1 MNRVFGKKKAPG
13 PPPPSLNDA
22 SSGVSSQIDTL
33 DGRISQLDKEL
44 KLYRDKLKA
53 ATTMNASTKSSL
65 QKRAMEVLKRKK
77 MYENQRD
84 QLAGQQF
91 NIDQAAFGIE
101 SAKATVSTV
110 AAMKAASVEMKHTMK
125 HDLNISDV
133 DELADDM
140 AEMMDE
146 FNEINEALASNWSTP
161 ADIDEAE
168 LQAEL
173 DILADELEEETTMT
187 SLGNSILPSYLQQ
200 QQQQQET
207 TTMPSIPTAPL
218 GSKVSLSAGAG
229 GQNVDEYGLPL

>member
-53 ATTMNASTKSSL
+53 ATNASTKSSL

-101 SAKATVSTV
+101 SAKATVSTIS
-110 AAMKAASVEMKHTMK
+110 AMKAASVEMKHTMK

-173 DILADELEEETTMT
+173 DMLADELEEETTMT

-200 QQQQQET
+200 QET

-218 GSKVSLSAGAG
+218 VSKVSLSAGAG